1 MTKYLNLA
9 VLLLGAAIAAPSTN
23 GAEAGAASGK
33 LYVMSN
39 SLANSVLAFDR
50 ASDGSLTFAQ
60 EIRTRGLGT
69 GVTLDPLASQGA
81 IALRADGK
89 LLLAVNPASGDLTAF
104 RVTATGLQFGSIIS
118 SGGSFPVSVTIHN
131 SLVYV
136 LNQLGEANVKGFTVT
151 DSGILQAIPSSTQP
165 LAGGAL
171 AMPAEVSFIPDGGQ
185 LLVTEKGT
193 NLIDIF
199 QVSSSGQV
207 GLPLAQASRG
217 KTPFGFAFG
226 PSDSVIVSEV
236 ENRLPMA
243 ATVSSY
249 RLTNGPHLAAVS
261 PAVPNEQSGSC
272 WVATTGNIAWIVNT
286 GSATIAAYQI
296 GTAGDL
302 TLLDAEAGSTGD
314 GSNPIDLAASPDGK
328 YLYVLKS
335 TTGEIAIFQIAGSSL
350 TPLFTQG
357 DLPLSIQGIAVQ

>member
-9 VLLLGAAIAAPSTN
+9 VLALGVAILATSTN
-23 GAEAGAASGK
+23 GAADGSTGGK

-39 SLANSVLAFDR
+39 SPANSVLAFDR

-89 LLLAVNPASGDLTAF
+89 LLLAVNPASGDVTAF
-104 RVTATGLQFGSIIS
+104 RVTATGLQFGSVIS
-118 SGGSFPVSVTIHN
+118 SGGFFPVGVTIHG

-136 LNQLGEANVKGFTVT
+136 LNQLGEANITGFTVT
-151 DSGILQAIPSSTQP
+151 DTGVLQGIPSSTQT

-171 AMPAEVSFIPDGGQ
+171 AMPAEVSFTPDGGQ

-193 NLIDIF
+193 NLIDIL
-199 QVSSSGQV
+199 QVSSRGQA
-207 GLPLAQASRG
+207 GPPLSQVSRG

-302 TLLDAEAGSTGD
+302 TLLDADAGSTGE
-314 GSNPIDLAASPDGK
+314 GSSPIDVAASPDGS

-335 TTGEIAIFQIAGSSL
+335 ATGEIAVFQIADSSL
-350 TPLFTQG
+350 TPVFTQSG
-357 DLPLSIQGIAVQ
+357 LPLSIQGIVVK